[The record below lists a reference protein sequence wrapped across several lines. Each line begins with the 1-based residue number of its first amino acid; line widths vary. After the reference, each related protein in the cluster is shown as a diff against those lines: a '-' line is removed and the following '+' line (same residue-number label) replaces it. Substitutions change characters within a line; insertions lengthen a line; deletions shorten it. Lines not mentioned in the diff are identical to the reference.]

1 MNRRR
6 AFTLA
11 ELLVVIGIIAVLVS
25 LLLPA
30 LSRAKESAR
39 SVQCQSNV
47 RNIVQAMRLYAT
59 ENEDA
64 LPEAAAQID
73 RWQPNLPPSK
83 AYKAYYFF
91 ANGTNTNNRLDLDY
105 KHGAIM
111 KYLGD
116 PSIRQ
121 QIMRCP
127 NIDAEVRANYS
138 YVLNQNLDWDWDGH
152 GVNGKPVRLTQIPH
166 PTERILIFED
176 DDPDDGHFNL
186 GGGIDMPSIHHFR
199 KAQTGYGNYGFADGH
214 VESLTR
220 AYLLLPVRQT
230 APVHPDYANLKN

>member
-11 ELLVVIGIIAVLVS
+11 ELLVVIGIIAVLIS

-30 LSRAKESAR
+30 LGRARESAR

-47 RNIVQAMRLYAT
+47 RNILQAMRLYAT

-64 LPEAAAQID
+64 LPAPCYSGET
-73 RWQPNLPPSK
+73 WQKGNY
-83 AYKAYYFF
+83 YKAYLFSNVTT
-91 ANGTNTNNRLDLDY
+91 NGRPDLDY
-105 KHGAIM
+105 RHGAIM

-116 PSIRQ
+116 PSTRQ

-138 YVLNQNLDWDWDGH
+138 YVLNNNLDFDPSSSNPH
-152 GVNGKPVRLTQIPH
+152 PIRLSQIPH
-166 PTERILIFED
+166 PTERILVFEED
-176 DDPDDGHFNL
+176 DPYDGHFTL
-186 GGGIDMPSIHHFR
+186 YESGVPHPDLPSIHHFR
-199 KAQTGYGNYGFADGH
+199 KGDAGFGNYGFADGH

-220 AYLLLPVRQT
+220 AYLLLKPAGSSSVKGPQ
-230 APVHPDYANLKN
+230 HPDYANLKN